1 MFGFITHEVLL
12 QQEEELDHDVF
23 QFLALHVV
31 KPSLTS
37 FMKGVTY
44 AASARFLQVAYT
56 VIIITYLIQK
66 NWKRAVKSALV
77 GTPG

>member
-37 FMKGVTY
+37 FMKGDCQDEP
-44 AASARFLQVAYT
+44 AEIQAS
-56 VIIITYLIQK
+56 
-66 NWKRAVKSALV
+66 
-77 GTPG
+77 